1 MVTRDRVLG
10 QLDNQRLE
18 IAARAAALALIYT
31 VSALT
36 GTADDLLLQLILLT
50 ALAVAAVLPVRSR
63 AFRRW
68 RPAIEALVAGL
79 IIGSVEPYDPSL
91 LPYLVTPA
99 LSAGLIG
106 GWSLAII
113 TSGATIVVLMAPDA
127 IGAESLVGTDY
138 LVDAV
143 QWSLLALAVGLL
155 AAWVRRV
162 QIQVPGDDESYL
174 EATRLL
180 TQLRDVARELS
191 GGLDAVSL
199 GGTLIDD
206 LRERHGISRGW
217 VFGYRAGGVPIAL
230 ASGPSSEYELV
241 ADLSPGTSWS
251 RAIDE
256 GRALAVS
263 EALTS
268 DPTMRGAIVPMS
280 IRDTVVGLV
289 AVERRGQGWSDDE
302 LTELSIAAD
311 ADAVRFEAALLF
323 DEVRSLATAEER
335 QRLAREIHDGV
346 AQEVASLGYL
356 IDDIKAH
363 APPEVTPQL
372 AALREELSRI
382 VTELRFSIFDLRK
395 EIGPGASL
403 TSVLAD
409 HARHVGETAGIAVHL
424 ELSESPARLRPAVES
439 EILRIAQE
447 AIANARRHSRARN
460 LWITC
465 VVDAPEVFLRV
476 EDDGRGLLPPRDD
489 SFGLSIMQERADRA
503 NCRLS
508 VTDRPGGGTSVEV
521 QQRTAGQRRA
531 ATRGTRKDS
540 EHDDSHSAR

>member
-1 MVTRDRVLG
+1 MTRDRVLG

-36 GTADDLLLQLILLT
+36 GTADDLLLQLSLLT
-50 ALAVAAVLPVRSR
+50 LLALAAVLPVRNRSIQ
-63 AFRRW
+63 RW
-68 RPAIEALVAGL
+68 RPAVEALVAGL

-91 LPYLVTPA
+91 LPYLVAPA

-113 TSGATIVVLMAPDA
+113 TSGATISVLIAPEMLGRETLA
-127 IGAESLVGTDY
+127 GTDY
-138 LVDAV
+138 LVDAA
-143 QWSLLALAVGLL
+143 QWSLLALVVGLL

-162 QIQVPGDDESYL
+162 QTQVPVDEESYL

-180 TQLRDVARELS
+180 TQLRDISRELS

-199 GGTLIDD
+199 GASLIDD
-206 LRERHGISRGW
+206 LRERHGITRGW
-217 VFGYRAGGVPIAL
+217 VFGYRAGGVPMAL
-230 ASGPSSEYELV
+230 ASGPGTEFEIV
-241 ADLSPGTSWS
+241 ADLSPGTPWS
-251 RAIDE
+251 RALDE
-256 GRALAVS
+256 AQALDA
-263 EALTS
+263 AGPLAS
-268 DPTMRGAIVPMS
+268 DPTMSGAIVAMR
-280 IRDTVVGLV
+280 IRETVVGLV
-289 AVERRGQGWSDDE
+289 AVERRGQHWSAEE
-302 LTELSIAAD
+302 LASLSEAAD
-311 ADAVRFEAALLF
+311 ADAVRLEAALLF

-356 IDDIKAH
+356 IDDIKAQ
-363 APPEVTPQL
+363 APPDVAPQL
-372 AALREELSRI
+372 AGLRAELSRV
-382 VTELRFSIFDLRK
+382 VTELRFSIFDLRR

-409 HARHVGETAGIAVHL
+409 HARHVGQSAGIAVHL
-424 ELSESPARLRPAVES
+424 ELSESPARLRPGVES

-465 VVDAPEVFLRV
+465 AIDAPEVYLRV
-476 EDDGRGLLPPRDD
+476 DDDGHGLLPAKEG
-489 SFGLSIMQERADRA
+489 SFGLSIMKERAERA
-503 NCRLS
+503 GCKLL
-508 VTDRPGGGTSVEV
+508 VKDRPGGGTSVEV
-521 QQRTAGQRRA
+521 QQRTADQRRA
-531 ATRGTRKDS
+531 AAQETRRDG
-540 EHDDSHSAR
+540 EHDDSRAAR

>member
-10 QLDNQRLE
+10 QLDNQRTE
-18 IAARAAALALIYT
+18 IAARAAALGLIYMI
-31 VSALT
+31 SILT
-36 GTADDLLLQLILLT
+36 GTADGLVLQLLLLTLL
-50 ALAVAAVLPVRSR
+50 AIAAVLPVRNR
-63 AFRRW
+63 TLRRW
-68 RPAIEALVAGL
+68 RPTVEAVVAGL
-79 IIGSVEPYDPSL
+79 IIGSVAPYDPSL

-113 TSGATIVVLMAPDA
+113 TSGATVAVLLAPEA
-127 IGAESLVGTDY
+127 FGADSLVGTDY

-143 QWSLLALAVGLL
+143 QWSLLALVVGLL

-162 QIQVPGDDESYL
+162 QNQVPGDDESYL

-199 GGTLIDD
+199 GGALIDD
-206 LRERHGISRGW
+206 LRSRHGVSRGW
-217 VFGYRAGGVPIAL
+217 VFSYRAGAVPVAL
-230 ASGPSSEYELV
+230 ATGPGVEFELV
-241 ADLSPGTSWS
+241 PDLSPGTSWS

-256 GRALAVS
+256 QRAIAVPG
-263 EALTS
+263 ALTA
-268 DPTMRGAIVPMS
+268 DPAMQGAVIAMG

-289 AVERRGQGWSDDE
+289 AVERRGDTWSEDE
-302 LTELSIAAD
+302 LAQMSLAAD
-311 ADAVRFEAALLF
+311 ADAGRLEAAMLF

-356 IDDIKAH
+356 IDDITGQ
-363 APPEVTPQL
+363 APPEVAPQL
-372 AALREELSRI
+372 LALRAELSRI
-382 VTELRFSIFDLRK
+382 VTEFRFSIFDLRK

-409 HARHVGETAGIAVHL
+409 HARHVGETAGLAVHL

-465 VVDAPEVFLRV
+465 VVDAPEVYLRV
-476 EDDGRGLLPPRDD
+476 DDDGRGLLPPRED
-489 SFGLSIMQERADRA
+489 SFGLSIMAERADRA
-503 NCRLS
+503 SCQLS
-508 VTDRPGGGTSVEV
+508 VSDRPGGGTTVEV
-521 QQRTAGQRRA
+521 RKRAEGQRPVDDQ
-531 ATRGTRKDS
+531 TRGDS
-540 EHDDSHSAR
+540 EHDDSRAAR